1 MRMWV
6 LIHAMLSAVFCTAVL
21 PTASYAWGRNGH
33 ELVGVIADKYLEP
46 KARDA
51 IKELLKDDQFKSLAD
66 AKLNNWA
73 DDIRRSAVYTK
84 KFPKNGQW
92 HYIDIDTTANLETLD
107 LATCCENG
115 DCILDAVKRFQKV
128 LKDPGQP
135 IQERRY
141 ALFFVAHF
149 MGDMSQ
155 PLHCAERNKDKGGN
169 LVKVRLPKDDP
180 KNVMNLHKVWD
191 VDIMLKAV
199 GPLTVADY
207 ADRIT
212 TKLSPENRKG
222 YQKGKLEDWIIE
234 GTKLAREKVY
244 KDKGVEIPIA
254 DSVYELSPEY
264 MDKGAELAEEQLL
277 KAGLRLRA
285 ITERYIRGVNKP
297 LYPEGVA

>member
-1 MRMWV
+1 MRKWV
-6 LIHAMLSAVFCTAVL
+6 LIHTMLSTVFCAAVL
-21 PTASYAWGRNGH
+21 PKASYAWGRNGH
-33 ELVGVIADKYLEP
+33 ELIGIIADKYLEP

-51 IKELLKDDQFKSLAD
+51 IKDLLKDDQFKSLTD
-66 AKLNNWA
+66 AKLTNWA
-73 DDIRRSAVYTK
+73 DDIKRSAEYTK

-107 LATCCENG
+107 LASCCEKG
-115 DCILDAVKRFQKV
+115 DCILDAIKRFQKV
-128 LKDPGQP
+128 LKDPAQP

-141 ALFFVAHF
+141 ALFFIAHF

-212 TKLSPENRKG
+212 TKLSPENRKL

-244 KDKGVEIPIA
+244 KDKEVEIPIA

-277 KAGLRLRA
+277 KAGLRLA
-285 ITERYIRGVNKP
+285 QLLNDTFAE
-297 LYPEGVA
+297 